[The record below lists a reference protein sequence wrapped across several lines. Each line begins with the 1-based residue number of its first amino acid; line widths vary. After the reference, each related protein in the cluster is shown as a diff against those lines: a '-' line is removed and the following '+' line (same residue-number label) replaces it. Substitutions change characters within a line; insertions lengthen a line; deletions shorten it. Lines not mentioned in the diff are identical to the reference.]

1 MIRPFLRDMIN
12 NHREPLKF
20 KNPTGKIIGE
30 WKIQLTMQINFISS
44 LYTVEISTMDSKS
57 KNLELLM
64 GSETDD
70 IIKELSKSF
79 LQGYQEGLEKKMRGS
94 EFVFESLYKTRLK
107 EVNHT

>member
-1 MIRPFLRDMIN
+1 
-12 NHREPLKF
+12 
-20 KNPTGKIIGE
+20 
-30 WKIQLTMQINFISS
+30 MQINFISS
-44 LYTVEISTMDSKS
+44 LYTVQISTMDSKS

>member
-1 MIRPFLRDMIN
+1 
-12 NHREPLKF
+12 
-20 KNPTGKIIGE
+20 
-30 WKIQLTMQINFISS
+30 
-44 LYTVEISTMDSKS
+44 
-57 KNLELLM
+57 M

>member
-30 WKIQLTMQINFISS
+30 WKIQLTIQINFISS

-79 LQGYQEGLEKKMRGS
+79 LQGYQEGLEKKMRGR